1 MDGLSSGLVALVE
14 GPVTSG
20 GTDDESA
27 FDDVG
32 KDEDAPSVLGE
43 IQRFGIGS
51 VALAESGA

>member
-1 MDGLSSGLVALVE
+1 MVALVE